1 MKRTFVFASVM
12 SLSLLSG
19 CATVMEMTNDG
30 PVEENHS
37 ERTFGTYLDDQHI
50 ENVTLVNIAKIAPEL
65 DAANVEVHVF
75 NGIVLLTGQ
84 VPDESL
90 RRTATNIAKDVKGV
104 RQVNN
109 EIQVT
114 GKTSFLSKSNDLYLA
129 TKVKTRL
136 LADENK
142 PDADVEVIVENSVV
156 YLMGRV
162 TAQEADA
169 VTNVASTTG
178 GVQRVVRVFE
188 YL

>member
-1 MKRTFVFASVM
+1 MLNKKLFAIVGFVAV
-12 SLSLLSG
+12 SG
-19 CATVMEMTNDG
+19 CSTVLEATNEG
-30 PVEENHS
+30 PIEENHS
-37 ERTFGTYLDDQHI
+37 ERSFGIYLDDNRI
-50 ENVTLVNIAKIAPEL
+50 EDISSVNINKISPEL
-65 DAANVEVHVF
+65 KASNVQVHAF

-84 VPDESL
+84 VPDAGL
-90 RRTATNIAKDVKGV
+90 RNTATQIAKDVKGV

-109 EIQVT
+109 ELQVT

-129 TKVKTRL
+129 SKVKTRL
-136 LADENK
+136 LTSDDR
-142 PDADVEVIVENSVV
+142 PDADIEVIVENSIV

-169 VTNVASTTG
+169 VTHVASTTG